1 VSCIPRVNESA
12 KRVDGVEKVQVDLR
26 SQTVTVT
33 YDAGKTN
40 SEAIAQA
47 LKAGG
52 DTIAKVETQ

>member
-1 VSCIPRVNESA
+1 M
-12 KRVDGVEKVQVDLR
+12 DLR

>member
-1 VSCIPRVNESA
+1 MSCIPRVNESA

-33 YDAGKTN
+33 YDASNTN